1 MQAGGHHAPPFFLGG
16 TWQPPN
22 PTMGVPHTA
31 QGTRLPAASLAI
43 EFWETYMPP
52 ISVQHLTTKLEELK
66 SEMDAGRLR
75 HGEYDQRLARLIG
88 ELRDRKVEEDR
99 AVVIAT
105 LDGLLEK
112 GTITPAVKTHI
123 VARLGLD

>member
-1 MQAGGHHAPPFFLGG
+1 
-16 TWQPPN
+16 
-22 PTMGVPHTA
+22 
-31 QGTRLPAASLAI
+31 
-43 EFWETYMPP
+43 MPP

-66 SEMDAGRLR
+66 AEMDAGNLR

-99 AVVIAT
+99 GVVVAT

>member
-1 MQAGGHHAPPFFLGG
+1 
-16 TWQPPN
+16 
-22 PTMGVPHTA
+22 
-31 QGTRLPAASLAI
+31 
-43 EFWETYMPP
+43 MPP

-66 SEMDAGRLR
+66 AEMDAGNLR

-88 ELRDRKVEEDR
+88 ELRDRKVQEDR
-99 AVVIAT
+99 VVVVAT